1 MKNVRIGLI
10 KVFLLSICLI
20 GIGCTKSYKMELYN
34 PIKHG
39 GNIWQG
45 YFLAADSIKI
55 PLGLGMRQD
64 DPSSGFIEGYLVSG
78 TQVIRKAIF
87 KKDNTFEMQVGL
99 HSKLVGTFEND
110 SVLKGNLIYSLGK
123 IQRQTPFA
131 LYLAE
136 DNSYPYKTTEIT
148 TLIDPTGTWE
158 LEFPQRDSIFSL
170 VYDLRNM
177 KQLDIY
183 RSGDTIISQGYIS
196 GEGTHSMDGV
206 LNENGFTMASFYHG
220 VPFLV
225 EANFIDFNS
234 FSGVVYNDEIN
245 YPIIGKR
252 KNQLK
257 EDKEFTSS
265 VFQGFIQFIKAFFN
279 R

>member
-1 MKNVRIGLI
+1 MKNVRTVVSR
-10 KVFLLSICLI
+10 VFLLLICLI
-20 GIGCTKSYKMELYN
+20 GIGCTKSYKMQLSN
-34 PIKHG
+34 PIEHG

-45 YFLAADSIKI
+45 YFLAADSVQI
-55 PLGLGMRQD
+55 PLRLGMRQD
-64 DPSSGFIEGYLVSG
+64 DSSSGFIEGYLVSG

-87 KKDNTFEMQVGL
+87 KRDNTFEMQVGL

-110 SVLKGNLIYSLGK
+110 SVLKGSLIYSLGK
-123 IQRQTPFA
+123 IQRQTPFS
-131 LYLAE
+131 LYLAK
-136 DNSYPYKTTEIT
+136 DNFYPYKTTEIT
-148 TLIDPTGTWE
+148 TLVDPTGTWE
-158 LEFPQRDSIFSL
+158 LEFPQRDSIFYL

-206 LNENGFTMASFYHG
+206 LNENGFTMASFHHG

-225 EANFIDFNS
+225 EANFIDSNEFN
-234 FSGVVYNDEIN
+234 GKVYNDQIN

-252 KNQLK
+252 KNQLQ

-265 VFQGFIQFIKAFFN
+265 VTQGFIQFIQAFFN